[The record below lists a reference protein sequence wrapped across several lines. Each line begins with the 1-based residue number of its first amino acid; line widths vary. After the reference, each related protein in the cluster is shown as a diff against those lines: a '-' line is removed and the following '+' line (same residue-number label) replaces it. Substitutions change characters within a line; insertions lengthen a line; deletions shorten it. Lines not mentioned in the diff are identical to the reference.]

1 MKKIFNILKNTGV
14 SLLKGALK
22 EVPIVSGIIY
32 NINESNESRPGKISY
47 GQLIGQIIMVG
58 LIIGVLTGKIDSS
71 VITDYISDTNTIQV
85 ETTN

>member
-1 MKKIFNILKNTGV
+1 MKKIFNILKNTGG

-22 EVPIVSGIIY
+22 EVPIIGGMIY
-32 NINESNESRPGKISY
+32 NINESNEARPGKISY
-47 GQLIGQIIMVG
+47 MQLAGQIIMIG

-85 ETTN
+85 DTTN